1 MKLQQAETISKNFL
15 SEIKEFC
22 ERIEIAGSI
31 RRKKPE
37 VNDIDIV
44 LIPRQREHLIQRI
57 RKISRV
63 EVQGKKLIRTEYS
76 NMQIDVYFA
85 TEETWGILLLVRT
98 GSKEHNIKL
107 CQHAINKGM
116 KLSSEKGL
124 MKDGKV
130 IASKTEEEVFKGLE
144 MGYVKPEDRN

>member
-31 RRKKPE
+31 RRRKPE

-63 EVQGKKLIRTEYS
+63 DLSQK
-76 NMQIDVYFA
+76 
-85 TEETWGILLLVRT
+85 
-98 GSKEHNIKL
+98 
-107 CQHAINKGM
+107 QHLYIY
-116 KLSSEKGL
+116 LSL
-124 MKDGKV
+124 
-130 IASKTEEEVFKGLE
+130 
-144 MGYVKPEDRN
+144 

>member
-1 MKLQQAETISKNFL
+1 MKLQQAETIAKNFL

-76 NMQIDVYFA
+76 NVQIDAYFA

-130 IASKTEEEVFKGLE
+130 IASKTEEEVFQALG
-144 MGYVKPEDRN
+144 MDYVEPGERD